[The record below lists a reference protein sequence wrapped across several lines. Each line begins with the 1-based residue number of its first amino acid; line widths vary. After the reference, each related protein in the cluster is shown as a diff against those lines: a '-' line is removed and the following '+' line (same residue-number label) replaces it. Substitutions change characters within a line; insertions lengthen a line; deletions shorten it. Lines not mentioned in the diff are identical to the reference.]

1 MSFPPANDQ
10 AALSNDWNADLLQLF
25 QSGDLSDCSF
35 LVGCDNT
42 GYKVTIWLNLK
53 PQVMN

>member
-1 MSFPPANDQ
+1 MNFPPANDQ

-35 LVGCDNT
+35 LVGCVET
-42 GYKVTIWLNLK
+42 GRKVYGIH
-53 PQVMN
+53 